1 MKSYL
6 TSSPVTLPVRSPCL
20 ERTADLASEGGRIE
34 PVLAVEVREP
44 TLKAK
49 RRGTPPQ
56 LLFPKP
62 LIRRDTALLRRDE
75 YRLTELLPTILS
87 SKEQEE
93 VPFPACKH
101 EEEAKSI
108 PLNESNFR
116 GKVPLIVLNS
126 NEF

>member
-1 MKSYL
+1 MF
-6 TSSPVTLPVRSPCL
+6 SSHTPVRSPCL

-44 TLKAK
+44 TIRAK
-49 RRGTPPQ
+49 RGTPPQ

-62 LIRRDTALLRRDE
+62 LIRGETALLRRDE
-75 YRLTELLPTILS
+75 YRLAELLPTILS

-93 VPFPACKH
+93 VPFPACKL
-101 EEEAKSI
+101 EEEVKSI